1 MKLLNPYTNARVWMA
16 TFLIIFS
23 GSPVTTAH
31 AEKLIIHVAPN
42 GNDAAKGT
50 KRAPFAT
57 LGRARDEIRKIKK
70 EKGPALENIEVRLAS
85 GIYQLEKPFE
95 LTQDDSGNPGN
106 RIIYQADKGAVVRLC
121 GGKEISGFQPVTD
134 PAILA
139 RLDKSAHGK
148 VCQVNLKALGITDYG
163 KADGGGLELFFND
176 QPMTVSRW
184 PNDGFVRIVDVLQI
198 NPVDVRGTKGD
209 KAGKFN
215 YDGDRPKNWEG
226 EKDLWLHGYWFWD
239 WSDSRQKV
247 ESIDTV
253 QRIISLAPPQHSYGY
268 RKGQWYYAFNAISEI
283 DMPGEWC
290 LDRETGILYFWPPK
304 PINQS
309 DTAVSKPRSFF
320 CFWRPKPV
328 ARDNVVVS
336 ILTSLI
342 NMKNAS
348 NIIIRG
354 MIMEAA
360 RNVAVS
366 MNGGTSNEI
375 SKCIVRNIGGNA
387 ITINGGTDSGVD
399 GCDIYDMAKAGI
411 SISGGDRTT
420 LTPAR
425 LYANNNHIHHI
436 GRWWRMYCGGINI
449 NGVGNRATH
458 NLIDNLPHTAIF
470 FSGNDNLIEF
480 NEIHSVCYESND
492 AGAIYAGRNWT
503 MRGTVVRYNYLHD
516 ISGFEGRGC
525 VGIYN
530 DDMYC
535 GTIMYGNVFYDVTRA
550 AFIGGG
556 RDCVI
561 ENNIFVDCKPAI
573 HIDSRALGWAHECA
587 DNWIKEGTEKGTLS
601 GIAYNKSPYNLRYPQ
616 LPKILDE
623 DPKAPMGNLVARNIC
638 LGGKWDDLND
648 KLRAMVTSTNNLLNT
663 DPLFVD
669 AKNFNFQL
677 KDDSPAYKLGFQKL
691 PVEKIG
697 LYQNK
702 YRASW
707 PVTSMVRPKQ
717 IPPPPPPKT
726 AGSSGTGPSGTTKKK

>member
-1 MKLLNPYTNARVWMA
+1 MKRSSLYTNSGILVA
-16 TFLIIFS
+16 TFLITFS
-23 GSPVTTAH
+23 VSLATTAR
-31 AEKLIIHVAPN
+31 AERLIIHVDPN
-42 GNDAAKGT
+42 GSDTAKGT
-50 KRAPFAT
+50 RKAPFAT
-57 LGRARDEIRKIKK
+57 LERARDEVRKLKK
-70 EKGPALENIEVRLAS
+70 ENGSALESIEVRLAS
-85 GIYQLEKPFE
+85 GTYQLARPFE
-95 LTQDDSGNPGN
+95 LTQDDSGSPCN
-106 RIIYQADKGAVVRLC
+106 RIIYQAGKGAAVRLC
-121 GGKEISGFQPVTD
+121 GGKEITGFQPVTD

-148 VCQVNLKALGITDYG
+148 VYQVDLKSQGITNYG

-184 PNDGFVRIVDVLQI
+184 PNDGFVRIVDVLNI

-209 KAGKFN
+209 RAGKFN
-215 YDGDRPKNWEG
+215 YDGDRPKNWLG
-226 EKDLWLHGYWFWD
+226 EKDIWLHGYWFWD

-247 ESIDTV
+247 ENIDTA
-253 QRIISLAPPQHSYGY
+253 QRIISLASPQHSYGY
-268 RKGQWYYAFNAISEI
+268 RKGQWYYAFNALSEI
-283 DMPGEWC
+283 DMPGEWY

-304 PINQS
+304 PINQN
-309 DTAVSKPRSFF
+309 DKAVSKPRSFF
-320 CFWRPKPV
+320 CFRRPGQV
-328 ARDNVVVS
+328 TRDNVVVS
-336 ILTSLI
+336 ILPSLI
-342 NMKNAS
+342 NMKNTS
-348 NIIIRG
+348 NVVIRG

-360 RNVAVS
+360 RNVAIS
-366 MNGGTSNEI
+366 MNGGMSNEI
-375 SKCIVRNIGGNA
+375 SKCTIRNIGGNA

-399 GCDIYDMAKAGI
+399 GCDIHDMAKAGI
-411 SISGGDRTT
+411 SITGGDRTT

-470 FSGNDNLIEF
+470 FSGNDHLIEF

-503 MRGTVVRYNYLHD
+503 MRGTIVRHNYLHD

-556 RDCVI
+556 RDCII

-573 HIDSRALGWAHECA
+573 HIDSRALGWAHA
-587 DNWIKEGTEKGTLS
+587 TGDNWIREGTEKGTLS
-601 GIAYNKSPYNLRYPQ
+601 GISYNKFPYNERYPQ
-616 LPKILDE
+616 LPQILDE
-623 DPKAPMGNLVARNIC
+623 NPKAPMGNIVARNIC
-638 LGGKWDDLND
+638 VGGKWDDLND
-648 KLRAMVTSTNNLLNT
+648 KLRAMVTSTNNLIAV

-691 PVEKIG
+691 PIEKIG

-702 YRASW
+702 NRASW
-707 PVTSMVRPKQ
+707 PVISPLRPKQ
-717 IPPPPPPKT
+717 TPPPKT
-726 AGSSGTGPSGTTKKK
+726 GQS

>member
-1 MKLLNPYTNARVWMA
+1 MKRSSFSVTAGTLSVVCLA
-16 TFLIIFS
+16 FL
-23 GSPVTTAH
+23 SPGITTLRADQ
-31 AEKLIIHVAPN
+31 LIIHVSPD

-57 LGRARDEIRKIKK
+57 LERARDEISQTRKA
-70 EKGPALENIEVRLAS
+70 KGDSLKCIEVRLA
-85 GIYQLEKPFE
+85 GGTYCLARPFE
-95 LTQDDSGNPGN
+95 LTQDDSGTPNT
-106 RIIYQADKGAVVRLC
+106 RIVYQADKGAVVRLC
-121 GGKEISGFQPVTD
+121 GGKEITGFQPVTD

-148 VCQVNLKALGITDYG
+148 VCQLDLKALGITDYG
-163 KADGGGLELFFND
+163 KANGGGLELFFND

-184 PNDGFVRIVDVLQI
+184 PNDGFVRIVDVLSI

-209 KAGKFN
+209 RGGKFI
-215 YDGDRPKNWEG
+215 YDGDRPNNWLG
-226 EKDLWLHGYWFWD
+226 EKDVWLHGYWFWD

-247 ESIDTV
+247 ENIDTEKHV
-253 QRIISLAPPQHSYGY
+253 ISLAPPQHSYGY
-268 RKGQWYYAFNAISEI
+268 RKGQWYYALNAISEI

-290 LDRETGILYFWPPK
+290 LDRETGIIYFWPPK
-304 PINQS
+304 PLTQGNEVAS
-309 DTAVSKPRSFF
+309 SPRSFF
-320 CFWRPKPV
+320 RFWRPRPA
-328 ARDNVVVS
+328 ARDSVVVS
-336 ILTSLI
+336 MLPSLI
-342 NMKNAS
+342 YMKDTTNVV
-348 NIIIRG
+348 IRG

-366 MNGGTSNEI
+366 MNGGSNNEI
-375 SKCIVRNIGGNA
+375 SKCIIRNIGGNA
-387 ITINGGTDSGVD
+387 VTISGGTDNGVE
-399 GCDIYDMAKAGI
+399 GCDIYGMAKSGI
-411 SISGGDRTT
+411 TISGGDRKT

-425 LYANNNHIHHI
+425 LYANNNHIHDI
-436 GRWWRMYCGGINI
+436 GRWWRMYCGGIHVS
-449 NGVGNRATH
+449 GVGNRVTH
-458 NLIDNLPHTAIF
+458 NLVDNLPHTAIF
-470 FSGNDNLIEF
+470 FSGNDHLIEF

-503 MRGTVVRYNYLHD
+503 MRGTIVRHNYLHD

-573 HIDSRALGWAHECA
+573 HIDSRALGWAHACA

-601 GIAYNKSPYNLRYPQ
+601 GIAYNKPPYSERYPQ

-623 DPKAPMGNLVARNIC
+623 EPKAPMGNLVARNIC
-638 LGGKWDDLND
+638 VGGKWDDLND
-648 KLRAMVTSTNNLLNT
+648 KLRAMVSSTNNLLNADT
-663 DPLFVD
+663 LFVD
-669 AKNFNFQL
+669 PKNLHFQL
-677 KDDSPAYKLGFQKL
+677 KDDSPAYKLGFQKI

-697 LYQNK
+697 LYRDKN
-702 YRASW
+702 RASW
-707 PVTSMVRPKQ
+707 PVKSPVRPKQ
-717 IPPPPPPKT
+717 VLPPKKV
-726 AGSSGTGPSGTTKKK
+726 AGEKAR